1 MNNKNRVIFVS
12 ICIIKWKALYII
24 VDLCYMPISSDDIE
38 NVTGYLSRHSI
49 SIYFIG

>member
-1 MNNKNRVIFVS
+1 MNKTECVVLVS
-12 ICIIKWKALYII
+12 ICVIKWKALYII

-38 NVTGYLSRHSI
+38 NVSYLSRHST